1 MSLAKDAEEFSRK
14 VSETNHSGNL
24 DAPEG
29 GFDALMQVMVC
40 DETIGWRNNSRHL
53 VVFSTDSYYHTAG
66 DGKLGGVVEPND
78 GKCHMKNNEYT
89 DSLIYDYPSVSHINY
104 VAKKRNIN
112 LFFAID
118 KSTSHVFDTYKKL
131 AVMIEN
137 SEVGD
142 IRTDIDRLIDNF
154 YRVRVTNVLNK

>member
-1 MSLAKDAEEFSRK
+1 MSLSKDDEEFSNK
-14 VSETNHSGNL
+14 VRATKHSGNI

-40 DETIGWRNNSRHL
+40 DDTIGWRNNSRHL
-53 VVFSTDSYYHTAG
+53 VVFSTDSYYHVAG

-78 GKCHMKNNEYT
+78 GKCHMKNDEYT

-104 VAKKRNIN
+104 VAKKRNFN

-118 KSTSHVFDTYKKL
+118 KSSSYIYHMYRKL
-131 AVMIEN
+131 AAVIEN
-137 SEVGD
+137 SEIGD
-142 IRTDIDRLIDNF
+142 IRTDIDMLIDKF
-154 YRVRVTNVLNK
+154 YRVS